1 MVFVIFFRLSWRQDL
16 LGGKAGI
23 RESDKAI
30 AGIWPPVALVAS
42 HGFQGCFIFHR
53 LKVPR

>member
-1 MVFVIFFRLSWRQDL
+1 MVFVIFFRLSWRQHF

-23 RESDKAI
+23 RESDKAV

-42 HGFQGCFIFHR
+42 HRLPGLFHFS
-53 LKVPR
+53 